1 MRHDVGTMA
10 RMIKRY
16 ANRKLYDTHDSHYA
30 TLERLAELIRA
41 GEDLK
46 VVENDTGKDI
56 TATTMA
62 LIIFEE
68 EKRAPRLQI
77 EGLRRVIRSGL
88 PV

>member
-1 MRHDVGTMA
+1 VRHDVGTMA
-10 RMIKRY
+10 QMIKRY

-30 TLERLAELIRA
+30 TLERVAELIRA

-68 EKRAPRLQI
+68 EKRTPRLPI

-88 PV
+88 PM

>member
-1 MRHDVGTMA
+1 V
-10 RMIKRY
+10 
-16 ANRKLYDTHDSHYA
+16 
-30 TLERLAELIRA
+30 AELIRA

-68 EKRAPRLQI
+68 EKRAPRLPI

>member
-1 MRHDVGTMA
+1 MA

-30 TLERLAELIRA
+30 TLERVAELIRA

-68 EKRAPRLQI
+68 EKRTPRLPI

-88 PV
+88 PM

>member
-1 MRHDVGTMA
+1 MA
-10 RMIKRY
+10 QMIKRY

-30 TLERLAELIRA
+30 TLERVAELIRA

-68 EKRAPRLQI
+68 EKRTPRLPI

-88 PV
+88 PM

>member
-1 MRHDVGTMA
+1 MA

-68 EKRAPRLQI
+68 EKRTPRLPI

-88 PV
+88 PM

>member
-1 MRHDVGTMA
+1 V
-10 RMIKRY
+10 
-16 ANRKLYDTHDSHYA
+16 
-30 TLERLAELIRA
+30 AELIRA

-68 EKRAPRLQI
+68 EKRTPRLPI

-88 PV
+88 PM

>member
-1 MRHDVGTMA
+1 MA

-30 TLERLAELIRA
+30 TLERVAELIRA

-46 VVENDTGKDI
+46 VVENDTDKDI

-68 EKRAPRLQI
+68 EKRAPRLPI

>member
-1 MRHDVGTMA
+1 
-10 RMIKRY
+10 MIKRY

-30 TLERLAELIRA
+30 TLERVAELIRA

-68 EKRAPRLQI
+68 EKRTPRLPI

-88 PV
+88 PM